1 MAPEPVLTPTGTASP
16 LLHLIW
22 WRQQEDQC
30 PRELKQLSFLSGSS
44 PLRGKGW
51 REAKGGNPGKPAE
64 SLESPFFDHFI
75 PFFFP
80 LSLLCE
86 AFQDLSLS
94 AGISGGQ
101 LGPQARTDG
110 QAANQPAHTIHARSA
125 VLCCQGLLGLKHRII
140 VGVFFCFFQRKSK
153 FPGKIY

>member
-1 MAPEPVLTPTGTASP
+1 MSQGAKTA
-16 LLHLIW
+16 
-22 WRQQEDQC
+22 
-30 PRELKQLSFLSGSS
+30 QLSLWIFSIQGWDG
-44 PLRGKGW
+44 RGKGW
-51 REAKGGNPGKPAE
+51 REAEGGNPGKPAE

-75 PFFFP
+75 PPLFFFFP

-110 QAANQPAHTIHARSA
+110 QAANQPARTIRARSA
-125 VLCCQGLLGLKHRII
+125 VLCCQGLLGLEHRII
-140 VGVFFCFFQRKSK
+140 HGFFGFF
-153 FPGKIY
+153 F